1 MAHATQLSFYGHN
14 QNMVTEA
21 CMKQPCGIIFNSQI
35 LILPPSISILNN
47 KENKACSSIF
57 LLSLISNSI
66 YSIPTRKLK
75 MIRQNVSGSG
85 HSSWA

>member
-1 MAHATQLSFYGHN
+1 MAHATQLSFYWHN
-14 QNMVTEA
+14 HNMVTEA

-47 KENKACSSIF
+47 KENKASSSSIF
-57 LLSLISNSI
+57 LLALIFNSI

-75 MIRQNVSGSG
+75 K
-85 HSSWA
+85 